1 MKESEEI
8 ILCGFVGFF
17 TDEEIRNTDIENI
30 KKMNSMIQHRGPDDE
45 GLYSS
50 NNILLGFRRLSIIA
64 LDSGKQPFSY
74 DNNNYHIIFNGE
86 IYNYIELREKLINK
100 GFEFSTDTEAEV
112 ILALYKHMG
121 KDFVKELRGMFAFAI
136 WDEFNKKLL
145 CARDPFGIKPFYY
158 IDNGHKLYFA
168 SELKSFTAIPNE
180 YSNEIRQ
187 DSLHNYL
194 TFQFVPEPN
203 TMFKDIKLLEAGC
216 ILEKSLNEKINIEK
230 YWHPKFNPIIKDTND
245 KISEIKNALE
255 NSVKMHMRSDVPV
268 GCFLSGGIDST
279 IIAMLAKKFNPHIK
293 TFTVGFNRDGY
304 SEVDLAKETASKLGV
319 QNISRTIDCHEFIE
333 DIEKIVWHMDSPVAD
348 PSLIPIYYISKEA
361 RKYVKVILSGE
372 GSDELFGGYGIY
384 HEPQSLKMFSHIP
397 SPFKRALK
405 HIAYICP
412 EGVKGKSFIERGCTP
427 LEERYVGNA
436 KIFKDYEK
444 IDFIKN
450 YNKSFTYNLVTKPLY
465 EAAAK
470 YDDITKMQYVD
481 IHTWL
486 KGDILIKSDRMS
498 MANSLELRVPFLDK
512 EVFEAASKLMPYDKI
527 NNSTTKYLLREAFK
541 NDLPMDNIIRKKL
554 GYPVPIRHW
563 LKNELYSWAES
574 TIRNSMADEYI
585 NKENTLKM
593 LQLHRTGH
601 LDYSRKIWTI
611 ITFILWHKIFIEENK
626 CDAQAI

>member
-1 MKESEEI
+1 M
-8 ILCGFVGFF
+8 CGFVGFF
-17 TDEEIRNTDIENI
+17 TNEKVKNTDIENI
-30 KKMNSMIQHRGPDDE
+30 RKMNSKIQHRGPDDE
-45 GLYSS
+45 GIYYGH
-50 NNILLGFRRLSIIA
+50 NILLVFRRLSIIA

-74 DNNNYHIIFNGE
+74 NNDNYHIIFNGE
-86 IYNYIELREKLINK
+86 IYNYIELKEKLINE
-100 GFEFSTDTEAEV
+100 GLEFSTDTEAEV
-112 ILALYKHMG
+112 ILALYKHKG
-121 KDFVKELRGMFAFAI
+121 RDFVKELRGMFAFAI
-136 WDEFNKKLL
+136 WDEVNKKLF

-158 IDNGHKLYFA
+158 IDNDNSLYFA
-168 SELKSFTAIPNE
+168 SELKSFTGITDK

-203 TMFKDIKLLEAGC
+203 TMFNDIKLLESGC
-216 ILEKSLNEKINIEK
+216 ILEKSLNEKINITK
-230 YWHPKFNPIIKDTND
+230 YWYPKFNPIIKDTNE
-245 KISEIKNALE
+245 KISEIKTVLE
-255 NSVKMHMRSDVPV
+255 NSVKIHMRSDVPV

-279 IIAMLAKKFNPHIK
+279 IIALLAKKFNPHIK
-293 TFTVGFNRDGY
+293 TFTIGFNRNGY
-304 SEVDLAKETASKLGV
+304 SEVDLAKETAEELELE
-319 QNISRTIDCHEFIE
+319 NISRTIDCDEFIK

-361 RKYVKVILSGE
+361 RKHVKVILSGE

-397 SPFKRALK
+397 ASVKRALK

-444 IDFIKN
+444 MDFLKN
-450 YNKSFTYNLVTKPLY
+450 YNKAFTYNLVTKPLY
-465 EAAAK
+465 EAAVN
-470 YDDITKMQYVD
+470 YDDITKMQYID
-481 IHTWL
+481 INTWL

-512 EVFEAASKLMPYDKI
+512 EVFKVASSLMTSDKVH
-527 NNSTTKYLLREAFK
+527 NSTTKYLLRETFK
-541 NDLPMDNIIRKKL
+541 DDLPMDNIIRKKL

-574 TIRNSMADEYI
+574 TIKNSMADEYI

-593 LQLHRTGH
+593 LKIHKTGH
-601 LDYSRKIWTI
+601 IDYSRKLWTI
-611 ITFILWHKIFIEENK
+611 ITFILWHKVFIEEVSCEAK
-626 CDAQAI
+626 AI